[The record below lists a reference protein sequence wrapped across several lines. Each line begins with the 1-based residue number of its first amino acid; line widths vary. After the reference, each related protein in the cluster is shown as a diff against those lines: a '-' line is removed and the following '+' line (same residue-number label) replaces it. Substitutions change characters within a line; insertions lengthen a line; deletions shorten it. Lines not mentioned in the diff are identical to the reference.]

1 MSLSLATGVL
11 EISSRQKWLNMTDA
25 PAVKPKFKGVWIR
38 VISAVALVLLCIAPF
53 YFGDWL
59 WAALAGLF
67 GGRML
72 FEWVRMSDPSPTL
85 PAYVVP
91 ILGLLAGTIYI
102 VQDDR
107 VLAVVAVLMT
117 AAAVAVVQGV
127 RSGDKKSRRIG
138 WAILGVF
145 YIIIPTLFMIEMR
158 GNEVGFNTIG
168 FQRLLFV
175 IACVTGADIGAYFGG
190 SVLGGTKLAPKL
202 SPNKTWSGF
211 FSGQVVAIILGAIF
225 GSIIGIGWLSG
236 AILALPIAILS
247 VLGDLFESGV
257 KRELGVKD
265 TGGLM
270 PGHGG
275 LLDRLDSLMAAIVG
289 VAIIL
294 FLFPSVWPG

>member
-1 MSLSLATGVL
+1 MA
-11 EISSRQKWLNMTDA
+11 DA
-25 PAVKPKFKGVWIR
+25 PIAKPKFKGVGIR
-38 VISAVALVLLCIAPF
+38 FISAVALVLLCVAPF
-53 YFGDWL
+53 YFGGWV
-59 WAALAGLF
+59 WAALVGLF

-72 FEWVRMSDPSPTL
+72 FEWVRMSDPSPGL
-85 PAYVVP
+85 PAYIAP
-91 ILGLLAGTIYI
+91 ILGLLVATVYI
-102 VQDDR
+102 VQDDLG
-107 VLAVVAVLMT
+107 LAV
-117 AAAVAVVQGV
+117 AAVILTAIAVAIIQSL
-127 RSGDKKSRRIG
+127 RSGAAKSSRIG

-158 GNEVGFNTIG
+158 GNLVGFDTIG
-168 FQRLLFV
+168 FKRLLFV
-175 IACVTGADIGAYFGG
+175 LACVIGADVGAYFGG
-190 SVLGGTKLAPKL
+190 STFGGPKLAPKL

-211 FSGQVVAIILGAIF
+211 FSGQMAAIICGAIF
-225 GSIIGIGWLSG
+225 GAITNIGWVSG
-236 AILALPIAILS
+236 VILALPIAILS

-294 FLFPSVWPG
+294 FLFPTIWPG

>member
-1 MSLSLATGVL
+1 
-11 EISSRQKWLNMTDA
+11 MTDT
-25 PAVKPKFKGVWIR
+25 PVVNSPESKTKFKGVGVR
-38 VISAVALVLLCIAPF
+38 LVSAVALVLLCLAPF
-53 YFGDWL
+53 YFGGWL

-85 PAYVVP
+85 PAY
-91 ILGLLAGTIYI
+91 ILPMVGLLAATIYV
-102 VQDDR
+102 VQDDLG
-107 VLAVVAVLMT
+107 LAVPAVLLT
-117 AAAVAVVQGV
+117 AGAVAGIQAI
-127 RSGDKKSRRIG
+127 RNGDDKTRRIG
-138 WAILGVF
+138 WAVLGIF

-158 GNEVGFNTIG
+158 GNAVGFNTIG

-175 IACVTGADIGAYFGG
+175 LACVIGADVGAYFGG
-190 SVLGGTKLAPKL
+190 SIFGGPKLAPKL

-211 FSGQVVAIILGAIF
+211 FSGQIAAIILGAVF
-225 GSIIGIGWLSG
+225 GAIINIGWLSG
-236 AILALPIAILS
+236 ALLALPIAILS
-247 VLGDLFESGV
+247 VIGDLFESGI

-289 VAIIL
+289 FAIIL
-294 FLFPSVWPG
+294 FLFPSVWPS

>member
-1 MSLSLATGVL
+1 MAESSL
-11 EISSRQKWLNMTDA
+11 Q
-25 PAVKPKFKGVWIR
+25 KPKFSGVGIR
-38 VISAVALVLLCIAPF
+38 LLSAIGMVLLCLAPF
-53 YFGDWL
+53 YFGGWL

-72 FEWVRMSDPSPTL
+72 FEWVRMSDPLPAL
-85 PAYVVP
+85 PAYLTP
-91 ILGLLAGTIYI
+91 ILGLLAGI
-102 VQDDR
+102 VYTVQYNFGYSA
-107 VLAVVAVLMT
+107 LCILISAI
-117 AAAVAVVQGV
+117 AVAGIQAV
-127 RSGDKKSRRIG
+127 RLSSQKKSRII
-138 WAILGVF
+138 WAVLGVF
-145 YIIIPTLFMIEMR
+145 YILVPTLLMVGLR
-158 GNEVGFNTIG
+158 GNEVGFDTVG

-175 IACVTGADIGAYFGG
+175 IACVIGADVGAYFGG
-190 SVLGGTKLAPKL
+190 STIGGPKLAPKL

-211 FSGQVVAIILGAIF
+211 FSGQILAVILGALF
-225 GSIIGIGWLSG
+225 GHLVGIGWLSG

-257 KRELGVKD
+257 KRTLNVKD

-294 FLFPSVWPG
+294 VLFPGVWPA